1 MFHASCF
8 MNKGFTM
15 IELIVVMSIVGILSS
30 ALFFNWRSGEATFA
44 LQNSAYKLAQN
55 IREIQEMAMEAKEI
69 DCNGYTGSSFGV
81 QFKRSWPTYYK
92 LFVDC
97 NDNKVFDANDKTLGI
112 VNFEKGVEISTLS
125 PVDSFSVLFV
135 PPDPITYINDKTSGI
150 EGVITICLSSYPSKQ
165 KIITINTS
173 GMIKIK

>member
-1 MFHASCF
+1 

-55 IREIQEMAMEAKEI
+55 IREMQEMAMEAKEI

-81 QFKRSWPTYYK
+81 QFKSSWPTYYL

-97 NDNKVFDANDKTLGI
+97 NDNQVQDANDKIFPT
-112 VNFEKGVEISTLS
+112 VNLEKGVKISTLS

-150 EGVITICLSSYPSKQ
+150 EGVITICLYSYPSKQ